1 MLLFT
6 NPGGHGVSGSAEADG
21 ELLAATDAATAVC
34 VPVGEVAAVA
44 DRDGVRGGAAHTA
57 SAVELQAATKPAG
70 HVEHAWHADA
80 PTACAYLP
88 AAQAVHTREVSAP
101 DTLLY
106 QPAGQ
111 DMQPL
116 LYSGLIIRSR
126 WLLRSGTISSSV
138 DRRTAK
144 NIGSLKRASGD
155 VPSA

>member
-1 MLLFT
+1 MPAAHAVHT
-6 NPGGHGVSGSAEADG
+6 SDV
-21 ELLAATDAATAVC
+21 LAAARDPYQPALQAMHAAEVVAAATLLYA
-34 VPVGEVAAVA
+34 
-44 DRDGVRGGAAHTA
+44 
-57 SAVELQAATKPAG
+57 PA
-70 HVEHAWHADA
+70 E
-80 PTACAYLP
+80 
-88 AAQAVHTREVSAP
+88 QAVHTREVSAP

-144 NIGSLKRASGD
+144 KIGSLKRASGD